1 MSTTFR
7 LVQCPVC
14 SIHNAC
20 LLDHTRRGTYL
31 DDRTV
36 DDDREPASGA
46 TNLGRSS
53 AFQLH
58 ELIITPLRRPP
69 QHLIS
74 MRARE
79 SQEAGTNL
87 RKGVDDV
94 DPVDNVCEQGDR
106 QRSLDTLRR
115 LDKSYGDVRRHFQQ
129 RAGGPNS
136 RSTQTR
142 GGDQSFDAT
151 RIPANGQ
158 SGGSEL
164 V

>member
-1 MSTTFR
+1 MTKGVAHTLTIELSTTIKNLR
-7 LVQCPVC
+7 AERSICVDLV
-14 SIHNAC
+14 
-20 LLDHTRRGTYL
+20 
-31 DDRTV
+31 
-36 DDDREPASGA
+36 
-46 TNLGRSS
+46 RSS
-53 AFQLH
+53 SMR
-58 ELIITPLRRPP
+58 TPPQHSAVRP

-142 GGDQSFDAT
+142 GGVQSFDAAT
-151 RIPANGQ
+151 IVPANGQ
-158 SGGSEL
+158 SGGSE
-164 V
+164 